1 MSYYPEPNDDD
12 FQMKIFKKREFY
24 YHTIP
29 QRDKMKNYEE
39 IDKYRTDVCKGD
51 FALREQQ
58 IIPTNFLS
66 PDTNYKGLLIMH
78 GTGTGKTCTAISIA
92 EQFKE
97 QIVKYNTKIYV
108 LTPGPNTRENF
119 KSQLLFC
126 TGETYL
132 KNKQLLEQM
141 NAVDTDRENKIGI
154 YNALQYYKILSY
166 KTFYKRVLGEKIAE
180 KKIIGESTI
189 TEEADTATSASSKG
203 PVLKKTY
210 KKTEEGDFEREIV
223 VDKITN
229 MDNTILIIDE
239 AHNITGNEYG
249 KALEKIIKNSKNLRL
264 VLLSATPMSNL
275 ADEIID
281 MLNFLRPLNDPIKR
295 ELVFTGEKNYMMSFK
310 EGGEEYL
317 RKMVSGYIS
326 FFRGNIP
333 YTFAKRIDKGELPN
347 GLLFTPVLKCNMR
360 NFQLKCYIDATKN
373 FDDKLDRASSAAANF
388 VYPSLDSEGKLKG
401 VHSSEGL
408 NRVLAQLKNK
418 EQLIKIINKQLFNGE
433 IKKEDL
439 GNFINETENKNITGN
454 ILKLDYLKYFSAKFY
469 KCIKKLNRMV
479 EGDKGT
485 GTAFIYSNLVKAG
498 GMELFAESL
507 KMNGYLEY
515 LEDNNYNIT
524 DDTKDAITGLT
535 FEEFKK
541 KKMNLAEFHPAT
553 FIIITGGI
561 DDSGE
566 DIPEVKQK
574 IIRNVFN
581 NIENING
588 KLIKFVL
595 GSKVMNEGIT
605 LENTRSVHILDVHYN
620 LGKVEQVIGR
630 AIRMCKHINVVSD
643 KIKFPKVG
651 VYRYV
656 VALDDGLSTDETL
669 YQKAELKFI
678 LVKRVERILKEVAI
692 DCPLLLHGN
701 KFPEEIEKYK
711 GCYPPTLE
719 NVKKGRK
726 ICSALCDFMECDF
739 KCHNKKLNEQYYD
752 EKKGSYKTID
762 YKDIDQGTFNE
773 TLAKSEINIV
783 KQKLKDLYR
792 YKHVYL
798 YKELDELIRNSYKKR
813 QEELFDNF
821 FLDKALEDMMP
832 KSENDFNNYKDTIYD
847 KYNRPG
853 YLIQRSKYYI
863 FQPFDDNEDTPM
875 YYRVNYEFDTENMT
889 PVKNY
894 VENKFGKVKE
904 LGKVEREEIKK
915 ETKKEYDFETTM
927 SYYEKRNENFI
938 VGIVSMNNNKLIS
951 ESDDIFKIRP
961 PLQKADKKRGT
972 GIYSLTG
979 AVCATSKDKDFL
991 LKAIKKLKGL
1001 VDDINKG
1008 GSDKIESSLNTRE
1021 NMCLY
1026 IMKLSLFLEKYSTTK
1041 DDNKITYVM
1050 VPANHKVYHFPYNL
1064 EDRVKYTIKHIS
1076 DLIDREF
1083 DYVVKKD
1090 KKGSFEDID
1099 NMINYIIEIKPNK
1112 YIDEHKK
1119 EMEKMGFKIVNKL
1132 YVLNV
1137 N

>member
-1 MSYYPEPNDDD
+1 MSYYPDPNDED

-51 FALREQQ
+51 FNLREQQ
-58 IIPTNFLS
+58 VIPTNFLS
-66 PDTNYKGLLIMH
+66 PDTPYKGLLIMH

-97 QIVKYNTKIYV
+97 QVVKYNTKIFV
-108 LTPGPNTRENF
+108 LTSGPNIRENF

-132 KNKQLLEQM
+132 KNKQMLEQM
-141 NAVDTDRENKIGI
+141 NDAEQDRENKIAI

-180 KKIIGESTI
+180 KKIVGEANENEDNNNYKQPRI
-189 TEEADTATSASSKG
+189 KTS
-203 PVLKKTY
+203 Y
-210 KKTEEGDFEREIV
+210 KKTDEGDYERDIV

-229 MDNTILIIDE
+229 MDNTIIIVDE

-249 KALEKIIKNSKNLRL
+249 DALKKIIKNSKNLRV
-264 VLLSATPMSNL
+264 VLLSATPMKNL
-275 ADEIID
+275 ADDIID
-281 MLNFLRPLNDPIKR
+281 MLNFLRPLNDQIKR
-295 ELVFTGEKNYMMSFK
+295 EMIFTGEKNYMMNFK

-317 RKMVSGYIS
+317 RNKATGYIS

-333 YTFAKRIDKGELPN
+333 YTFAKRVDKGDIPE
-347 GLLFTPVLKCNMR
+347 GLLFTPVIKCNMED
-360 NFQLKCYIDATKN
+360 FQLNCYMEATRN
-373 FDDKLDRASSAAANF
+373 FDDKLDRATSAAANF
-388 VYPSLDSEGKLKG
+388 VYPVLDTNGNLKG
-401 VHSSEGL
+401 VHSNEGL
-408 NRVLAQLKNK
+408 IRVLAQLKNK
-418 EQLIKIINKQLFNGE
+418 DDLIKIINKKLFNNT
-433 IKKEDL
+433 IKKDDL
-439 GNFINETENKNITGN
+439 SNFIIETENKNITGN

-479 EGDKGT
+479 EDDKGA
-485 GTAFIYSNLVKAG
+485 GTAFVYSNLVKAG

-515 LEDNNYNIT
+515 NEDSHNYNIQ
-524 DDTKDAITGLT
+524 DTTRDATTGLS

-541 KKMNLAEFHPAT
+541 KKLNMKDFHPAT
-553 FIIITGGI
+553 FIIITGGV

-566 DIPEVKQK
+566 DIPEIKQK

-581 NIENING
+581 NIENVNG
-588 KLIKFVL
+588 KLIKLVL
-595 GSKVMNEGIT
+595 GSRVMNEGIT

-620 LGKVEQVIGR
+620 LGKVDQVIGR
-630 AIRMCKHINVVSD
+630 AIRMCKHINVIND
-643 KIKFPKVG
+643 KNRFPHVG

-656 VALDDGLSTDETL
+656 VALKDSLSTDEIL
-669 YQKAELKFI
+669 YQKAELKFV
-678 LVKRVERILKEVAI
+678 LVKKVERLLKEVAI

-711 GCYPPTLE
+711 GCVAPTLE
-719 NVKKGRK
+719 NIKKGRK
-726 ICSALCDFMECDF
+726 ICPAFCDFMDCDY
-739 KCHNKKLNEQYYD
+739 KCRDKKLNDSYYD
-752 EKKGSYKTID
+752 EKKGTYNNVD
-762 YKDIDQGTFNE
+762 LKDIDHGTFNDI
-773 TLAKSEINIV
+773 LAKSEIDNV

-798 YKELDELIRNSYKKR
+798 YKELDELIRHSYKKR
-813 QEELFDNF
+813 QEELFDNY

-853 YLIQRSKYYI
+853 YLIQRGKHYI
-863 FQPFDDNEDTPM
+863 FQPFDDNEETPM
-875 YYRVNYEFDTENMT
+875 YYRVNYELNSENMT

-894 VENKFGKVKE
+894 VENKFGKDLEKGVKE
-904 LGKVEREEIKK
+904 DKK
-915 ETKKEYDFETTM
+915 EIVSKKEYDFASVM
-927 SYYEKRNENFI
+927 DYYEKRNENFI
-938 VGIVSMNNNKLIS
+938 VGIISMNQNKYDT
-951 ESDDIFKIRP
+951 EKDDIFKIRP
-961 PLQKADKKRGT
+961 PLQKSDSKKRGT

-979 AVCATSKDKDFL
+979 AVCSTSKDKEYL
-991 LKAIKKLKGL
+991 LKTIKKLKGL
-1001 VDDINKG
+1001 ISNFYDDIDIDN
-1008 GSDKIESSLNTRE
+1008 SNNLLNTRD
-1021 NMCLY
+1021 NMCNY

-1050 VPANHKVYHFPYNL
+1050 VPANHKVYPFPYNM
-1064 EDRVKYTIKHIS
+1064 EDRVKHIIKTITTM
-1076 DLIDREF
+1076 IDREF
-1083 DYVVKKD
+1083 EYVVRKEKN
-1090 KKGSFEDID
+1090 GSFENID
-1099 NMINYIIEIKPNK
+1099 NLVSYVIDIKANK
-1112 YIDEHKK
+1112 YIDAHSK
-1119 EMEKMGFKIVNKL
+1119 EMAKMGFKLVKNNYNLIII
-1132 YVLNV
+1132 
-1137 N
+1137 